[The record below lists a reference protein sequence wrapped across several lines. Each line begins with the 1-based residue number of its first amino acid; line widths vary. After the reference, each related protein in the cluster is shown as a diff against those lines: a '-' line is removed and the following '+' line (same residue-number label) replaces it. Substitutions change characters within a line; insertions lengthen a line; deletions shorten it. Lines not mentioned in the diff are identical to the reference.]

1 MSYDRR
7 MPSHPLDSLAL
18 LRNSTVFGD
27 LDDATLQSIAEHLEQ
42 RTVMG
47 GQTLFEVGDEA
58 TQLFL
63 LRSGSIGIFRAP
75 QAGGGSH
82 LAGILASGDA
92 LGVTSLL
99 LDQPHSTT
107 ARALRDSE
115 LLCLSQTDYAHLI
128 DRHPRAMLGSARM
141 ALRRL
146 LARGG
151 DEPRIL
157 PHTFAVLPFDA
168 SVPARATAEQL
179 RHALLPFGDCLLID
193 ADLGKGREPTWFAER
208 ENEVRFVLYVDEG
221 RDPDWRDL
229 CRRQADA
236 LLPLVFSDQ
245 DPAPWPDLAAMN
257 EHADLE
263 RPRHLL
269 LLHTNGSIVAGAA
282 RTWCDTLNCT
292 VQAHHLRGK
301 TDMARIGRIL
311 ARRSTGLVLS
321 GGGARGFA
329 AIGIVRALREC
340 GHDIDRVGG
349 TSMGAI
355 IAAGIA
361 MEWDDVAMREHF
373 RSAFVDGK
381 PLSDWTVP
389 LVAIS
394 RGERTSR
401 LLMQHFGEGDIEDLA
416 LPFFCVSADLTEGST
431 RTHRRG
437 PVWQWL
443 RAASAVPGV
452 LPPLLHDGH
461 VLVDGGII
469 NDLPV
474 DVMYDHGVGTI
485 LACDIR
491 AEGVLDTQI
500 ESAWSPGIVQQW
512 QQRDQRPGL
521 GSILI
526 RSAMVNAETAANQ
539 RRELATRVLAP
550 PLENI
555 ALLDFD
561 AFDRAEELGYR
572 YGMEQLQAPE
582 AIV

>member
-1 MSYDRR
+1 MTT
-7 MPSHPLDSLAL
+7 PALDTLAL
-18 LRNSTVFGD
+18 LRRSSVFGE
-27 LDDATLQSIAEHLEQ
+27 LDDDALHSVAEHLDTA
-42 RTVMG
+42 TVMG
-47 GQTLFEVGDEA
+47 GQTLFEIGDDAEC
-58 TQLFL
+58 LYL

-75 QAGGGSH
+75 QAGGPSH

-99 LDQPHSTT
+99 LDQAHTT
-107 ARALRDSE
+107 SARALRDSE
-115 LLCLSQTDYAHLI
+115 LLRLSQADYARLI
-128 DRHPRAMLGSARM
+128 DRHPRAMLGSAQL

-157 PHTFAVLPFDA
+157 PRTFALLPFDE
-168 SVPARATAEQL
+168 SVPARDTAEHL
-179 RHALLPFGDCLLID
+179 RHALLPFGNCLLID
-193 ADLGKGREPTWFAER
+193 AALGQDREPAWFAER
-208 ENEVRFVLYVDEG
+208 ESEVRFVLYVDEG
-221 RDPDWRDL
+221 RDDPWRDL

-236 LLPLVFSDQ
+236 LLPLVQSDRQ
-245 DPAPWPDLAAMN
+245 AAPWPDLEQLN

-269 LLHTNGSIVAGAA
+269 LLHPDGRIVTGAA
-282 RTWCDTLNCT
+282 RHWCDALDCT
-292 VQAHHLRGK
+292 VQAHHVRGK
-301 TDMARIGRIL
+301 QDLARIGRIL
-311 ARRSTGLVLS
+311 ARRATGVVLS

-329 AIGIVRALREC
+329 AIGIVRAMREC
-340 GHDIDRVGG
+340 GIDIDRVGG

-361 MEWDDVAMREHF
+361 MEWDDAAMREHF

-381 PLSDWTVP
+381 PLSDWTLP

-394 RGERTSR
+394 RGRRTSH
-401 LLMQHFGEGDIEDLA
+401 LLMQHFGTDDIEDLA
-416 LPFFCVSADLTEGST
+416 LPFFCVSADLTDGST

-437 PVWQWL
+437 PLWQWL

-452 LPPLLHDGH
+452 LPPLFHDGH

-469 NDLPV
+469 NDLPI

-491 AEGVLDTQI
+491 AEGVLDTQL
-500 ESAWSPGIVQQW
+500 ESAWSPGILQQW
-512 QQRDQRPGL
+512 QQRERRPGI

-539 RRELATRVLAP
+539 RRALATQVLAP
-550 PLENI
+550 PLEDI
-555 ALLDFD
+555 ALLDFE

-572 YGMEQLQAPE
+572 YGMEVLGKIAE
-582 AIV
+582 HGSGE